1 MLLVRTWHTQQIMRD
16 CGPAPIYKSQ
26 HRCHLYHLIPNGLSK
41 KQRIQPRPS
50 ECYAA
55 TPKPTISLRFGQ
67 IRAETPSLSITRQ
80 GKQEGTALQRMSE
93 ALWGFQTLQ
102 AWEPHTQLRYKQ
114 GQFYIHSHSLLKNII
129 LCAALLKL
137 CPVNCARK
145 FSER

>member
-16 CGPAPIYKSQ
+16 CGPASIYKSQ

-102 AWEPHTQLRYKQ
+102 ASYSAQIQARAILY
-114 GQFYIHSHSLLKNII
+114 SLSFTIEEYNSMCCSVKTLSSE
-129 LCAALLKL
+129 LCQKIQ
-137 CPVNCARK
+137 
-145 FSER
+145 